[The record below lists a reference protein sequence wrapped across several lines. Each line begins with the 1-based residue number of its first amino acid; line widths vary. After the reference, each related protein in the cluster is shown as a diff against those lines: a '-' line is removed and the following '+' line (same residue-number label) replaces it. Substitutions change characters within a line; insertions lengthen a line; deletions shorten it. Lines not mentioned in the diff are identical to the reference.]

1 MQLGGDLDQ
10 QNIKQAISDSV
21 NALEAAFEVH
31 HEQSLP
37 ELHNQTDLSD
47 TIQGLPNGQ
56 TTGNLLMYSTLAAA
70 FPYSL
75 KTVPFVRDDIE
86 RGLARKNRDEITKL
100 NVAMP
105 KLIEKDKLLDLSRH
119 NTEIKIE
126 MDEFKELDAEED
138 SADNLNDINEKE
150 DDVEYIQDG

>member
-21 NALEAAFEVH
+21 NALEAAFEIH
-31 HEQSLP
+31 PEQSLP

-75 KTVPFVRDDIE
+75 KAVPFVRDDIE
-86 RGLARKNRDEITKL
+86 RGLARKNRDVITKL

-150 DDVEYIQDG
+150 DDAEYIRDG